1 MNYNIKR
8 NLKGLEEFKRRR
20 EKVIVPAYLL
30 SYDRDRDA
38 EKVYALSL
46 LIRFNKHEISYDEA
60 IIKLKNYIK

>member
-38 EKVYALSL
+38 EADAQQQVLGG
-46 LIRFNKHEISYDEA
+46 
-60 IIKLKNYIK
+60 